1 VGLVATD
8 FLVRT
13 PFPVPRDTKVRS
25 KGLVRQG
32 GGPAANAAVALARL
46 GVPAS
51 FVGAVGDD
59 ALGREQRD
67 ELERAGVDVA
77 NVTPC
82 PGVSSFASFILVDEA
97 NGDRTIISAPD
108 DRPVMGP
115 GQSFDVAPFSLV
127 LADGWAGPEQV
138 RCLRDANAHGVPIL
152 LDAGSFRPEIDE
164 ILGLCDVV
172 IGSSPFA
179 HEFAGGPEAAL
190 AALLA
195 RGVRFAAITLGAAG
209 AIATV
214 AGSAETFHVPAVPVP
229 RASPPGGLDSALD
242 PVLDTTGAG
251 DAFHAGAACGLLEG
265 RSWDESLRL
274 GAAVA
279 SLACGAL
286 GARGGLPSRPAALAH
301 GHLDRTPA
309 DS

>member
-1 VGLVATD
+1 VDPRIATLSLPSANAGARRVACVGLVATD
-8 FLVRT
+8 FIVRT

-46 GVPAS
+46 GVRAS

-67 ELERAGVDVA
+67 ELELAGVDVA

-138 RCLRDANAHGVPIL
+138 RCLRDANARGVPIL
-152 LDAGSFRPEIDE
+152 LIEGSELFIGGTSRFQTHLIEFCF
-164 ILGLCDVV
+164 GLTC
-172 IGSSPFA
+172 FC
-179 HEFAGGPEAAL
+179 HKQ
-190 AALLA
+190 
-195 RGVRFAAITLGAAG
+195 
-209 AIATV
+209 
-214 AGSAETFHVPAVPVP
+214 
-229 RASPPGGLDSALD
+229 ASK
-242 PVLDTTGAG
+242 
-251 DAFHAGAACGLLEG
+251 
-265 RSWDESLRL
+265 RSTAKSVKL
-274 GAAVA
+274 
-279 SLACGAL
+279 
-286 GARGGLPSRPAALAH
+286 
-301 GHLDRTPA
+301 
-309 DS
+309 